1 MGEAAATT
9 AAARPPGGAPPAAL
23 LATAG
28 LMNDA
33 MKSMY
38 VPTVWTNTPR
48 SPELPPEA
56 RQSYLNTGR
65 GNLKIGR
72 AGS

>member
-1 MGEAAATT
+1 
-9 AAARPPGGAPPAAL
+9 
-23 LATAG
+23 
-28 LMNDA
+28 